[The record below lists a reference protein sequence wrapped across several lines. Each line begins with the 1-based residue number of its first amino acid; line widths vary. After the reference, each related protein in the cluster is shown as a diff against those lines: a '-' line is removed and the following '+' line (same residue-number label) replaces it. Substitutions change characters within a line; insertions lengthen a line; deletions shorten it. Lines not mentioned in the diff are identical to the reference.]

1 MPKIENTNKS
11 LSSVQEVYNTSYS
24 YEIKVLREKIS
35 HWKRASEMHYL
46 EGFHIMGALYKTYME
61 KAMQELSIILQKEQQ
76 EEANNILET
85 RKPKKF
91 FISENKCSSYQPV
104 LSSFEILN
112 RKEVE
117 HYFIN
122 EDKIPTYESIPH
134 LEITR
139 IS

>member
-1 MPKIENTNKS
+1 MSKIENTNKS
-11 LSSVQEVYNTSYS
+11 LSSVQEVYKTSYS
-24 YEIKVLREKIS
+24 YDIKILREKVLY
-35 HWKRASEMHYL
+35 WKRTSEMHFL
-46 EGFHIMGALYKTYME
+46 EGFHVMGNLYKSYME
-61 KAMQELSIILQKEQQ
+61 KAMQELADVLQKEQK
-76 EEANNILET
+76 EIADNILET
-85 RKPKKF
+85 RKPRKF
-91 FISENKCSSYQPV
+91 FISQTSCKFYQPV

-117 HYFIN
+117 HYFMN

>member
-1 MPKIENTNKS
+1 MSKIENTNKS
-11 LSSVQEVYNTSYS
+11 LSSVQEVYKTSYS
-24 YEIKVLREKIS
+24 YEIEILREKVAY
-35 HWKRASEMHYL
+35 WKRASEMHYL

-61 KAMQELSIILQKEQQ
+61 KAMQELSSILQKEQAEQ
-76 EEANNILET
+76 ADTILET
-85 RKPKKF
+85 RKPRKF
-91 FISENKCSSYQPV
+91 FISQTNCNSYNPV

-117 HYFIN
+117 QYFIN

>member
-1 MPKIENTNKS
+1 MPKINKS
-11 LSSVQEVYNTSYS
+11 LSSIQESYETSYS
-24 YEIKVLREKIS
+24 YEIKILREKVI

-61 KAMQELSIILQKEQQ
+61 KAMQELADVLKKEQAEQ
-76 EEANNILET
+76 ADNILET

-91 FISENKCSSYQPV
+91 FISENKCSSYNPV

-117 HYFIN
+117 HYLLKKQAISQV
-122 EDKIPTYESIPH
+122 SI
-134 LEITR
+134 
-139 IS
+139 

>member
-1 MPKIENTNKS
+1 MSKIENTNKS
-11 LSSVQEVYNTSYS
+11 LSSAQEAYKTSYS

-46 EGFHIMGALYKTYME
+46 EGFHISGALYKEYML
-61 KAMQELSIILQKEQQ
+61 KAMQELADVLKQEQEQ
-76 EEANNILET
+76 EVYEVIET
-85 RKPKKF
+85 RKPRKF
-91 FISENKCSSYQPV
+91 FISQTTCNSYNPV

-117 HYFIN
+117 QYFIN

>member
-11 LSSVQEVYNTSYS
+11 LSSVQESYETSYS
-24 YEIKVLREKIS
+24 YEIEILREKIS
-35 HWKRASEMHYL
+35 HWKRVSEMHYL
-46 EGFHIMGALYKTYME
+46 EGFYIMGALYKTYME

-117 HYFIN
+117 HYFI
-122 EDKIPTYESIPH
+122 KKQAISQVSI
-134 LEITR
+134 
-139 IS
+139 

>member
-1 MPKIENTNKS
+1 MSSVNKS
-11 LSSVQEVYNTSYS
+11 LSSLQEPYKTSYS

-61 KAMQELSIILQKEQQ
+61 KAMQELSSILQKEQQ

-91 FISENKCSSYQPV
+91 FISENKCPMYQPV

-117 HYFIN
+117 HYLLKKQAISQV
-122 EDKIPTYESIPH
+122 SI
-134 LEITR
+134 
-139 IS
+139 